1 MVQSRHWTD
10 ASGFVNVARNDGSAF
25 RANPINIGVES
36 ELYTRFGPDDEKDS
50 SIEDWFA
57 ETIDGPASALIS
69 HLSDT
74 TIRRRV
80 KYAGDPHQA
89 ATVRELGMRTPGYLD
104 LISLPVDVRIAAARY
119 VAALLVRHPRYLKRL
134 MEFHGVE
141 IVAGRSVRDRA
152 LDNMIHVF
160 NIYADRL
167 MTAVLMVGERTGTAE
182 FLFSDGGI
190 SVEEPW
196 RPQIPFDIHVPL
208 TPDLSIQVLP
218 VPDPVGLHEATVM
231 GMTNQGVA
239 RMNRIALAGADRF
252 VFSRQAPPT
261 DFIKRYFGIPAPRNI
276 GYRYVDGQ
284 LETKYEP
291 NRI

>member
-1 MVQSRHWTD
+1 MVQSKHWTD
-10 ASGFVNVARNDGSAF
+10 ASGFVNVARNDGSVF

-36 ELYTRFGPDDEKDS
+36 ELYTHFGPNDEKDS

-69 HLSDT
+69 HLSDKS
-74 TIRRRV
+74 IRKRV
-80 KYAGDPHQA
+80 KYKGDPHEA
-89 ATVRELGMRTPGYLD
+89 AIVRELGMRTPGYLD
-104 LISLPVDVRIAAARY
+104 LISLPLDIRFATARY
-119 VAALLVRHPRYLKRL
+119 VAALLVRHPLYLKRL
-134 MEFHGVE
+134 TEFHGAEIGVE
-141 IVAGRSVRDRA
+141 RSIRNRA
-152 LDNMIHVF
+152 LDNMIYVF

-182 FLFSDGGI
+182 FLFTDGGI

-208 TPDLSIQVLP
+208 TPDLSVQVIP
-218 VPDPVGLHEATVM
+218 VPDPVGLLEATVI

-239 RMNRIALAGADRF
+239 RMNRIALAGANRF
-252 VFSRQAPPT
+252 VFSRQTPPT
-261 DFIKRYFGIPAPRNI
+261 GFITRYFGVPAPKNI